1 MGIHD
6 SNSTG
11 GLRPTRRAFLTGA
24 GLVIGMTLVPKGFAQ
39 GTDYAAIQAG
49 VQNEATR
56 DFNAFV
62 RIGPDSTV
70 TVLSKHIEFGQGPY
84 TGLATLV
91 AEELDADWSQMR
103 VEAAPA
109 NDEIYKN
116 LAFGLQ
122 GTGGSTAIANSYE
135 QMRKAGATA
144 KAMLVAAAADE
155 WGVPSEEIVV
165 SKGTISHKASGNS
178 SDFGSLVDK
187 AAAMEAPSDPTL
199 KNPDDFVL
207 IGKDRHKVDTVSKTN
222 GTAIFTLDIDFDD
235 MLIAVVKHPDHFGAK
250 VKSFDDTKAL
260 KVAGVVDVKQVPQG
274 VAVYA
279 DSTFAA
285 LKGRAALDVEWDL
298 SEAES
303 RSSEAIF
310 EDYLAEIGGKNE
322 MEAANQGDV
331 VANLN
336 QEGLTTIES
345 TIRFPFLAH
354 APMEPL
360 DAVLIR
366 REDGSIDCY
375 NGAQFPGQD
384 KAAISEVCEVD
395 AANVRVNTQLAGGSF
410 GRRAQ
415 FGSPYM
421 REAAA
426 VFKASGMDRPV
437 KHVWTREDDIRGGF
451 YRPIYVHKLKGA
463 VDRDGNIVAW
473 DQAIVGQS
481 IMSKD
486 EIDETSVEG
495 ASDSPYQIPNRRV
508 MSVNTT
514 LPVPILWW
522 RSVGHTHTAFAVE
535 TFLDQLLQEAGKDP
549 VEGRLA
555 LLPEGSRERGVLTR
569 VAEMAGY
576 KNGSPPEGRVWGVA
590 VHKSFSTYVAE
601 IAEVSLGEDGGPKVH
616 KVWCA
621 VDCGVAV
628 NPNIIKAQMEGG
640 IGYGLGA
647 ILYDEITLGDGGRI
661 VQSNFNDYRSL
672 RISEMPEV
680 QVAVIESSEAPTGV
694 GEPGTP
700 PIGPA
705 VANAWRRLTGQA
717 VQSLPMVPSR
727 AAGA

>member
-6 SNSTG
+6 PRTAG

-24 GLVIGMTLVPKGFAQ
+24 GLVIGMTLAPRAFAQ
-39 GTDYAAIQAG
+39 DHETIQAD
-49 VQNEATR
+49 VQNEAAKA
-56 DFNAFV
+56 FNAFV
-62 RIGPDSTV
+62 RVAPDSTV

-91 AEELDADWSQMR
+91 AEELDADWSQIR

-109 NDEIYKN
+109 DDETYKN

-122 GTGGSTAIANSYE
+122 GTGGSTAIANAYE
-135 QMRKAGATA
+135 QMRTAGATA
-144 KAMLVAAAADE
+144 RAMLVAAAADE
-155 WGVPSEEIVV
+155 WGVPAEEIVV
-165 SKGTISHKASGNS
+165 SKGTISHKASGKS
-178 SDFGSLVDK
+178 SDFGSLADK
-187 AAAMEAPSDPTL
+187 AAEMDAPSEPTL
-199 KNPDDFVL
+199 KNADAFVL
-207 IGKDRHKVDTVSKTN
+207 IGTDRPKVDTPSKTD
-222 GTAIFTLDIDFDD
+222 GSAIFTFDIAFDD

-250 VKSFDDTKAL
+250 VASFDDTKARE
-260 KVAGVVDVKQVPQG
+260 VPGVVDVKQVPQG
-274 VAVYA
+274 VAVFA
-279 DSTFAA
+279 DTTFAA
-285 LKGRAALDVEWDL
+285 LKGRAALEVQWDL
-298 SEAES
+298 TEAES
-303 RSSEAIF
+303 RSSESIF
-310 EDYLAEIGGKNE
+310 QDYIAQIGGENE
-322 MEAANQGDV
+322 LEAANSGDV
-331 VANLN
+331 AANLD
-336 QEGLTTIES
+336 QEGFTTLES
-345 TIRFPFLAH
+345 TMRFPFLAH

-384 KAAISEVCEVD
+384 KAAIAEVCEVD
-395 AANVRVNTQLAGGSF
+395 AENVRVNTQLAGGSF

-426 VFKASGMDRPV
+426 VFKASGMNRPV
-437 KHVWTREDDIRGGF
+437 KHIWTREDDIRGGF
-451 YRPIYVHKLKGA
+451 YRPIYVHKLRGS
-463 VDRDGNIVAW
+463 VDGDGNIVAW

-481 IMSKD
+481 IMNKS

-508 MSVNTT
+508 MSINTG

-535 TFLDQLLQEAGKDP
+535 TFLDQLLEEGGKDP

-555 LLPEGSRERGVLTR
+555 LLPKGSRERGVLSR
-569 VAEMAGY
+569 VAEMAGFA
-576 KNGSPPEGRVWGVA
+576 NGSPPEGRAWGVA

-601 IAEVSLGEDGGPKVH
+601 IAEVSIAEDGGPKVH

-628 NPNIIKAQMEGG
+628 NPNIIRAQMEGG

-647 ILYDEITLGDGGRI
+647 VLYDEITLGEGGRI

-680 QVAVIESSEAPTGV
+680 EVEIIESSQPPTGV
-694 GEPGTP
+694 GEPGVP

-705 VANAWRRLTGQA
+705 VANAWRRLTGKR
-717 VQSLPMVPSR
+717 VESLPIVPSQT
-727 AAGA
+727 AGA